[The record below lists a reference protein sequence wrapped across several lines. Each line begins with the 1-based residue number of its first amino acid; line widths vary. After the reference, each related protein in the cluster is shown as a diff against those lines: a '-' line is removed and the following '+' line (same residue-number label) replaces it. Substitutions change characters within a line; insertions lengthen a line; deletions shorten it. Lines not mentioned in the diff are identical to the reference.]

1 MCRALGARVPPRA
14 SRASRRVDR
23 GPAPR
28 RAVER
33 VDVALKEWAFVVDAL
48 RRGEQIALAR
58 KGGLRDARGTFEA
71 RADAFWLFP
80 TAFHANERWDVP
92 ATDAA
97 TGAATKALDA
107 LAVRAATFE
116 VRAED
121 APMALKALSRRSG
134 WPEDLFARRANWKPD
149 APLVILEVRC
159 YEAREGLTIDP
170 DDERYGGCKSW
181 VDTDAWVV
189 DDASAL
195 RACVSDEEFE
205 AMSRSLR
212 EDLFAIG
219 ATQTS

>member
-58 KGGLRDARGTFEA
+58 KGGLRDARGFEL

-80 TAFHANERWDVP
+80 TAFHADLSAYAR
-92 ATDAA
+92 AA
-97 TGAATKALDA
+97 GTASAPKALDA
-107 LAVRAATFE
+107 LAAATGTFE

-121 APMALKALSRRSG
+121 APKALRVLSASSG

>member
-58 KGGLRDARGTFEA
+58 KGGLRDARGFEL

-80 TAFHANERWDVP
+80 TAFHADLSAYAR
-92 ATDAA
+92 AA
-97 TGAATKALDA
+97 GTASAPKALR
-107 LAVRAATFE
+107 V
-116 VRAED
+116 
-121 APMALKALSRRSG
+121 LSARSG

>member
-58 KGGLRDARGTFEA
+58 KGGLRDARGFEL

-80 TAFHANERWDVP
+80 TAFHADLSAYAR
-92 ATDAA
+92 AA
-97 TGAATKALDA
+97 GTASAPKALR
-107 LAVRAATFE
+107 V
-116 VRAED
+116 
-121 APMALKALSRRSG
+121 LSARSG

-181 VDTDAWVV
+181 VDTDTWVV
-189 DDASAL
+189 DDASAP

>member
-1 MCRALGARVPPRA
+1 MCRALGARVAPRA
-14 SRASRRVDR
+14 PRAARFARR

-28 RAVER
+28 GAVER
-33 VDVALKEWAFVVDAL
+33 VDVALKEWALVVDAL

-149 APLVILEVRC
+149 APLVILVVRC
-159 YEAREGLTIDP
+159 YEARPGLTIDAA
-170 DDERYGGCKSW
+170 DDERFGGCKSW
-181 VDTDAWVV
+181 VDTDAWVF
-189 DDASAL
+189 DASAL

>member
-1 MCRALGARVPPRA
+1 MLGAM
-14 SRASRRVDR
+14 
-23 GPAPR
+23 
-28 RAVER
+28 E
-33 VDVALKEWAFVVDAL
+33 
-48 RRGEQIALAR
+48 
-58 KGGLRDARGTFEA
+58 
-71 RADAFWLFP
+71 
-80 TAFHANERWDVP
+80 
-92 ATDAA
+92 
-97 TGAATKALDA
+97 
-107 LAVRAATFE
+107 
-116 VRAED
+116 
-121 APMALKALSRRSG
+121 RSG
-134 WPEDLFARRANWKPD
+134 WPEDLLARRANWKPD